1 MANDSDADDRDGL
14 DVLGVLAEPTRRRVY
29 DHVVANGDWVSRESV
44 AAALGLERPTVA
56 HHLDRLAGDGLL
68 EVEFRRLTGR
78 QGPGAGRPAKLYR
91 RSAKEL
97 SVSIPPRDYH
107 LAGRLLAE
115 AADRS
120 RLGGVPNGDGGS
132 RRPDAAGRGR
142 YRPAV
147 APHPDLWA
155 GGGLLEVEFGRLTGR
170 DGPGAGRPAKLY
182 RGSAKE
188 LSVSIPPRDY
198 HLAGRLLAEAAD
210 RARLDGV
217 PIGDALDEAA
227 AAAGRRLGGGIRQR
241 IETATAAEAVAR
253 REITLAG
260 LRSEEHTSELQ
271 SLMRNSYT

>member
-120 RLGGVPNGDGGS
+120 RL
-132 RRPDAAGRGR
+132 
-142 YRPAV
+142 
-147 APHPDLWA
+147 
-155 GGGLLEVEFGRLTGR
+155 
-170 DGPGAGRPAKLY
+170 
-182 RGSAKE
+182 
-188 LSVSIPPRDY
+188 
-198 HLAGRLLAEAAD
+198 
-210 RARLDGV
+210 DGV